1 LFGNGLMAVGSGLG
15 ARFMPTS
22 TSATSNWQAR
32 DQPDIGMSPIWEID
46 ANDAGT
52 DNVGVFAV

>member
-1 LFGNGLMAVGSGLG
+1 MAVGSGLG

-32 DQPDIGMSPIWEID
+32 DQPDTGMSPIWEID